1 MGLSDQ
7 NARNMAIA
15 GIVLGRVSIIL
26 VIVIP
31 VVYRAIGM
39 GMGRFDFGML
49 GRRGLSELGKFRH
62 FK

>member
-1 MGLSDQ
+1 MV
-7 NARNMAIA
+7 IT
-15 GIVLGRVSIIL
+15 GIVLGGVSIIL

-49 GRRGLSELGKFRH
+49 GRRGLSELRKFRH